1 MPAKTPIKYKIPTIF
16 IFSFTFLFVLNNT
29 NSPTPAFTATPDIN
43 TGIDITLLINNSVK
57 ITDEAQF
64 GINPIKPATIG
75 PNITFL
81 LIKCAIVSSPIYAI
95 IPLSTSVM
103 KNMNIVM
110 FKVCLIADVTIP
122 SSQWQCSCSQISS
135 IFSSCSSTFSFL
147 NILIT
152 KSIINPATIPK
163 TSFIPSIVN
172 IVPAGTASVN
182 NIGNISSDV
191 AKYTEINVPSVITL
205 PAYKLVADTE
215 NPHCGNI
222 PTIAPKFS

>member
-103 KNMNIVM
+103 KNMNIVN
-110 FKVCLIADVTIP
+110 LYYVTI
-122 SSQWQCSCSQISS
+122 
-135 IFSSCSSTFSFL
+135 T
-147 NILIT
+147 
-152 KSIINPATIPK
+152 
-163 TSFIPSIVN
+163 
-172 IVPAGTASVN
+172 
-182 NIGNISSDV
+182 
-191 AKYTEINVPSVITL
+191 
-205 PAYKLVADTE
+205 
-215 NPHCGNI
+215 
-222 PTIAPKFS
+222 